1 MDKQSS
7 YQALHG
13 ASPQQAVSR
22 FFLRYFA
29 FKGSASRS
37 EYWWIFFLLTIGSF
51 FVSMLDNHLG
61 DFHGVSLEEVI
72 AAIVFLPFLALLS
85 RRLQDAGFSGILVV
99 LFFIPIVGTIPL
111 MIMTLLPS
119 SDDKRHLFFQ
129 QKVSP
134 SSQKEARST

>member
-1 MDKQSS
+1 
-7 YQALHG
+7 
-13 ASPQQAVSR
+13 
-22 FFLRYFA
+22 
-29 FKGSASRS
+29 
-37 EYWWIFFLLTIGSF
+37 
-51 FVSMLDNHLG
+51 MLDNHLG

-85 RRLQDAGFSGILVV
+85 RRLQDAGFPGILVV

-134 SSQKEARST
+134 SSQKEAPSEGRFSTSCL